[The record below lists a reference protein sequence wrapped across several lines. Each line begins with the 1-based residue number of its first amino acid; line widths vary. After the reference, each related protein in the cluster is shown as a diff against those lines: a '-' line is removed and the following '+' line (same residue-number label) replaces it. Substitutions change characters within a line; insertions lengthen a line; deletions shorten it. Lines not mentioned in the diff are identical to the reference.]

1 MRAPFLLFWRDEL
14 NALVVG
20 VNIFM
25 GVGVIPDQGLIK
37 RTYMAALLCLRRP
50 LCEDPDLG
58 GEELEV
64 VVVQPRKHP
73 LSVADAVVNAL

>member
-37 RTYMAALLCLRRP
+37 RTYMAAL
-50 LCEDPDLG
+50 
-58 GEELEV
+58 
-64 VVVQPRKHP
+64 Q
-73 LSVADAVVNAL
+73 